1 MLAMAL
7 AKKYRNEDE
16 RGADGDSVIDDLR
29 ESFAKLGPIRPALVT
44 KFGVAAGET
53 RKKANPAWPEQVVN
67 VKSFYDHLRLRA
79 ADNIHARKP
88 VVWWTALLGEAGEEL
103 MKSGVKPGRITERLM
118 QDFPLAERTI
128 LAYLPRKYKST
139 ARVRAG
145 SLGGFAASNAAVAA
159 ATTALNDTTA
169 KTVAEGPTSESGQE
183 RNHSDRPRHERNQ
196 SQEKLINHAKA
207 ETHNQALGNLLEQ
220 TKKEMSGTVD
230 AKLAVVKEEIT
241 KSVGTQLQK
250 IQLTVDQALTKPPN
264 GEAGSIV
271 SNETVV
277 VDMPGNNINVAIS
290 PMTQVYYAVA
300 KQKLQELYPDHEVG
314 SLSEFIN
321 DCVRDWF
328 EGHGFHIGIVDSS
341 SRRLEFRSG
350 SP

>member
-1 MLAMAL
+1 
-7 AKKYRNEDE
+7 
-16 RGADGDSVIDDLR
+16 
-29 ESFAKLGPIRPALVT
+29 
-44 KFGVAAGET
+44 
-53 RKKANPAWPEQVVN
+53 
-67 VKSFYDHLRLRA
+67 
-79 ADNIHARKP
+79 
-88 VVWWTALLGEAGEEL
+88 
-103 MKSGVKPGRITERLM
+103 
-118 QDFPLAERTI
+118 
-128 LAYLPRKYKST
+128 
-139 ARVRAG
+139 
-145 SLGGFAASNAAVAA
+145 
-159 ATTALNDTTA
+159 
-169 KTVAEGPTSESGQE
+169 
-183 RNHSDRPRHERNQ
+183 
-196 SQEKLINHAKA
+196 
-207 ETHNQALGNLLEQ
+207 
-220 TKKEMSGTVD
+220 MSGTVD

-264 GEAGSIV
+264 GEAGSVV

>member
-1 MLAMAL
+1 MYSKGIYTLRSNAGHGSS
-7 AKKYRNEDE
+7 KKYQNEDE
-16 RGADGDSVIDDLR
+16 RGADGDNVIDDLR

-53 RKKANPAWPEQVVN
+53 RKKANPAWPKQVVN

-88 VVWWTALLGEAGEEL
+88 VVWWAALLGEAGEEL

-145 SLGGFAASNAAVAA
+145 SLGGFAASNAAGAA

-183 RNHSDRPRHERNQ
+183 RDHSDRPRHR
-196 SQEKLINHAKA
+196 
-207 ETHNQALGNLLEQ
+207 
-220 TKKEMSGTVD
+220 KESIPR
-230 AKLAVVKEEIT
+230 K
-241 KSVGTQLQK
+241 
-250 IQLTVDQALTKPPN
+250 VDQPCQ
-264 GEAGSIV
+264 SR
-271 SNETVV
+271 
-277 VDMPGNNINVAIS
+277 D
-290 PMTQVYYAVA
+290 TQ
-300 KQKLQELYPDHEVG
+300 
-314 SLSEFIN
+314 
-321 DCVRDWF
+321 
-328 EGHGFHIGIVDSS
+328 SS
-341 SRRLEFRSG
+341 SREPAGTDQKGDVRYCRCQTRCG
-350 SP
+350 